1 MASSFLETV
10 DMLLGTGI
18 TSLSQTFIETQT
30 AYISSKQ
37 LPDGGFP
44 GRLGGS
50 DLYYTDFA
58 ARTLALLSPTN
69 SAFQGISEYINQ
81 RSQNPHDVI
90 ECFSILNIARILRS
104 QDIDVYLD
112 TTALVA
118 TLHLQQL
125 PQGGFARHGNQEISA
140 YNTFLAAL
148 CFDMLEIEIQS
159 IDATISCIQN
169 LQQSDG
175 GFSEGPGQLS
185 SQTNATA
192 AVVAVLRMFE
202 SINQKSIDSS
212 SAFLASMQDT
222 DGGLRAQPNAPE
234 SDLLATFTGLLTL
247 AMLDD
252 PGRLNI
258 PVMARFIRAL
268 TIPNGG
274 FGACVGDDESDIEY
288 TYYGIGTISLLRAYA
303 DSLG

>member
-1 MASSFLETV
+1 MASNFLETV
-10 DMLLGTGI
+10 DTLLGTGI
-18 TSLSQTFIETQT
+18 TSLSQAFIETQT
-30 AYISSKQ
+30 TYISSKQ

-58 ARTLALLSPTN
+58 ARTLALLAPQNAT
-69 SAFQGISEYINQ
+69 FQGISKYIKQ
-81 RSQNPHDVI
+81 RSHNPHDVI
-90 ECFSILNIARILRS
+90 ECFSVLNIARILKS
-104 QDIDVYLD
+104 QDIDIYLD
-112 TTALVA
+112 TNALVT
-118 TLHLQQL
+118 TLNSQQL
-125 PQGGFARHGNQEISA
+125 PQGGFARYGSHEISA

-148 CFDMLEIEIQS
+148 CLDMLEIEIQS
-159 IDATISCIQN
+159 LDTTISGIQN

-175 GFSEGPGQLS
+175 GFSELPGQSS

-192 AVVAVLRMFE
+192 AAVAVLRMFNA
-202 SINQKSIDSS
+202 IDQKSIDSS

-234 SDLLATFTGLLTL
+234 SDLLSTFTGLLTL

-258 PVMARFIRAL
+258 PAMARFIKAIAL
-268 TIPNGG
+268 PNGG

>member
-1 MASSFLETV
+1 MASNFLETV
-10 DMLLGTGI
+10 DTLLGTGI
-18 TSLSQTFIETQT
+18 SSLSQTFIETQT
-30 AYISSKQ
+30 TYISLEQ
-37 LPDGGFP
+37 LPDGGFA

-58 ARTLALLSPTN
+58 TRSLALLAPTN

-81 RSQNPHDVI
+81 RSLNPHDII
-90 ECFSILNIARILRS
+90 ECFSMLNIARILIS
-104 QDIDVYLD
+104 QGIDVCPD
-112 TTALVA
+112 ITALTA
-118 TLHLQQL
+118 ALHAQQL
-125 PQGGFARHGNQEISA
+125 PQGGFTRYGSQEISA

-148 CFDMLEIEIQS
+148 CFDMLEIKIQS
-159 IDATISCIQN
+159 ADAMISSIQN
-169 LQQSDG
+169 LQQTDG
-175 GFSEGPGQLS
+175 GFSELPGQLS

-192 AVVAVLRMFE
+192 AAVAVLRMFDA
-202 SINQKSIDSS
+202 IDQQSIDST

-234 SDLLATFTGLLTL
+234 SDLLSTFTGLLTL

-258 PVMARFIRAL
+258 PPMARFIKANAR
-268 TIPNGG
+268 PNGG
-274 FGACVGDDESDIEY
+274 FGACVSDNESDIEY

>member
-1 MASSFLETV
+1 MASNFLETIDV
-10 DMLLGTGI
+10 LLRTGI

-58 ARTLALLSPTN
+58 ARSLALLAPEN
-69 SAFQGISEYINQ
+69 PAFQAISEYINQ
-81 RSQNPHDVI
+81 RSHNPHDII
-90 ECFSILNIARILRS
+90 ECFSILNIARILKS
-104 QDIDVYLD
+104 QDIDIGLD
-112 TTALVA
+112 TTELLA
-118 TLHLQQL
+118 TLHKQQL
-125 PQGGFARHGNQEISA
+125 PQGGFARYGSQEISA

-148 CFDMLEIEIQS
+148 CLDMLEIEIQS
-159 IDATISCIQN
+159 LDTTISGIQN

-175 GFSEGPGQLS
+175 GFSELPGQAL
-185 SQTNATA
+185 SQTNAA
-192 AVVAVLRMFE
+192 AAAVAVLRIFDA
-202 SINQKSIDSS
+202 IDQNYIDST
-212 SAFLASMQDT
+212 SAFIASMQAT

-234 SDLLATFTGLLTL
+234 SDLLSTFTGLLTL

-258 PVMARFIRAL
+258 PAMARFIKAIAL
-268 TIPNGG
+268 PNGG
-274 FGACVGDDESDIEY
+274 FGACVSDNESDIEY
-288 TYYGIGTISLLRAYA
+288 TYYGIGTLSLLRAYA